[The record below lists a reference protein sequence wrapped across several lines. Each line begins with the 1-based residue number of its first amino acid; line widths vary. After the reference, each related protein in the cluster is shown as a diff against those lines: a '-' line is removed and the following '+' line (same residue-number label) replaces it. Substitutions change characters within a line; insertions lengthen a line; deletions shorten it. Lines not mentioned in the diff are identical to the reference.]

1 MEAKI
6 QIAKQVADKIS
17 SLPGVKG
24 AIVDDYNKEGSFQL
38 VVSLDVHKVGRKF
51 YPTNARKFSLK
62 SIGAGI
68 KKIIKEEKG
77 ISVFGVNI
85 GQPSRTY
92 DKSYGQCS
100 FDGYEK
106 DYTMVDFV
114 VVL

>member
-17 SLPGVKG
+17 SLPGVSE
-24 AIVDDYNKEGSFQL
+24 ATVDDFNKEGSFQL
-38 VVSLDVHKVGRKF
+38 VVSLDVNKRSGKF
-51 YPTNARKFSLK
+51 FPKDRANFSLK

-68 KKIIKEEKG
+68 KKIIKEEKA
-77 ISVFGVNI
+77 ISKFGVSVA
-85 GQPSRTY
+85 QPIRTY
-92 DKSYGQCS
+92 DRSYGQSS